1 MSSENKQSI
10 VFGDKK
16 RPKSDAKGSMSS
28 VPSLLS
34 AGLEVIGTVKSDG
47 EIQLD
52 GEVDGNIE
60 CKSLVIGS
68 TAVIRGNVLADNVVV
83 RGRVTG
89 HIRALNVSLP
99 ETAHVE
105 GDITHQTLE
114 VESGAFING
123 SCRHSDDPL
132 AVDQSPPTA
141 MACSA
146 PDPIG
151 EPAPAPSPPPIKT
164 EPAPVKPWEK
174 TIETIADVVPAAPKP
189 EKPAADQARSPF
201 ALSTS
206 AKMPNP
212 PDDEVVGQPTRLNS
226 RTAVA
231 STKPEKADS

>member
-1 MSSENKQSI
+1 M
-10 VFGDKK
+10 
-16 RPKSDAKGSMSS
+16 PS

-34 AGLEVIGTVKSDG
+34 ADLEVIGTVKSDG

-123 SCRHSDDPL
+123 SCWHSDDPL
-132 AVDQSPPTA
+132 TVDPSPPTA
-141 MACSA
+141 MACAA
-146 PDPIG
+146 PDPMVVQQQ
-151 EPAPAPSPPPIKT
+151 APAPSPPPIKT
-164 EPAPVKPWEK
+164 EPAAVTPWEK
-174 TIETIADVVPAAPKP
+174 TIETITDGGPAAPKT
-189 EKPAADQARSPF
+189 EKPATNQARPPF
-201 ALSTS
+201 ALSAS
-206 AKMPNP
+206 PKMPNSQ
-212 PDDEVVGQPTRLNS
+212 DGEGVGQPTRLNP
-226 RTAVA
+226 RTSVA
-231 STKPEKADS
+231 STKSEKAES